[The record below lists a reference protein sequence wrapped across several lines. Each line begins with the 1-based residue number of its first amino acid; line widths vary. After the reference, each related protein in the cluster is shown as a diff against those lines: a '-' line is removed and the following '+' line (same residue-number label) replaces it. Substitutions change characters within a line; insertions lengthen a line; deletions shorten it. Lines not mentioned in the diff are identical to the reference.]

1 MLALKKYFTDG
12 LMQMA
17 ILLSL
22 CGVRVDVGLESY
34 LHEMILG
41 PTSLLT
47 HTPFHNFRNRLEDGH
62 SLHPKSV
69 DLDRYRTLLS
79 WICSPDRLQIPQQEV
94 VSWLVQQEPDPPLP
108 EQTTHISRA
117 AAATERNQSL
127 WQAGD
132 QDGVEEEM
140 QNEESRVSD
149 PQRAADE
156 DHARRGGGE
165 SAVAH
170 AESNQEEV
178 NQSSLL
184 ECFRLLEVTFPLSE
198 EVQFQDVA
206 AEEDMDEGPAER
218 YDAPTHTDSSTTDL
232 DLQWQDLLTI
242 LTPQNIP
249 TSFGLDSGDSLISHE
264 EAHGRQGSEL
274 ELQSG
279 LLPLIPSAQLDER
292 SSSHDTSL
300 SRTHTPPDHSG
311 LLSEDLGLS
320 PEDSFN
326 SFDMSLLPGE
336 LHENMDPAFISSLQ
350 PDSRLSSSS
359 CPSSDAE
366 LDVEDEVEFDELL
379 QGAAIL
385 GEMGFLDLTLEE
397 GFSPEMVSD
406 CFNSENRDD
415 VHSQSSA
422 TQEQPLAS
430 GHQQEAESE
439 VDSDSG
445 LSLDFSYSPSSP
457 CGSSASSSGSSTSY
471 LSPAEGTLSSGD
483 NGPKFGFD
491 SPDMEAEVTIK
502 QEQEEEEI
510 GAVGGD
516 YPEDVKLFSP
526 DFSDNK
532 ILTPCLAQGLGHD
545 HTYHQPWRPAPV
557 KPSRSTRPHVNS
569 KRPLSR
575 QHSDSEMRSRDERRA
590 RALKIPFSNELIVH
604 LPVEEFN
611 DLLAEYQLTE
621 GQLNMVRDIRR
632 RGKNKIAAQNCRQRK
647 LGVLRGLE
655 VEVSAL
661 RHRRLRLLRERQE
674 ALRSLKD
681 MKRELR
687 TLYWEVFSSLRDEA
701 GRPLDSAQFQIHV
714 GPDATVAVESHTH
727 EQSSAFGKTRKK
739 RREKRT

>member
-1 MLALKKYFTDG
+1 MLSLKKYFTDS

-47 HTPFHNFRNRLEDGH
+47 HTPFHNFRNRLVDGQG
-62 SLHPKSV
+62 LHPKSV
-69 DLDRYRTLLS
+69 DLDRYFWTQTLLS

-94 VSWLVQQEPDPPLP
+94 VSWLVQQEPDPAFP
-108 EQTTHISRA
+108 EQTTHTSRGV
-117 AAATERNQSL
+117 AATERNQSL
-127 WQAGD
+127 WVAGD
-132 QDGVEEEM
+132 QDVEEEM
-140 QNEESRVSD
+140 QNEESSVSNQ
-149 PQRAADE
+149 QRAVGE
-156 DHARRGGGE
+156 DYVRRDGGE

-198 EVQFQDVA
+198 EAQFQDVA
-206 AEEDMDEGPAER
+206 AEEDMDKGPTEMG
-218 YDAPTHTDSSTTDL
+218 YHAPITHTDSPTSEL

-249 TSFGLDSGDSLISHE
+249 ASFGLDSGDPLFSHG
-264 EAHGRQGSEL
+264 EAPGTQGLER

-279 LLPLIPSAQLDER
+279 LLPLIPSAQLDDH
-292 SSSHDTSL
+292 SSSCDRQHSSP
-300 SRTHTPPDHSG
+300 SRTDTPPDHSG
-311 LLSEDLGLS
+311 LLSVDLGLS
-320 PEDSFN
+320 LEDSFN
-326 SFDMSLLPGE
+326 SFDMHLLPGE
-336 LHENMDPAFISSLQ
+336 LHRNVDPAFTSALQ
-350 PDSRLSSSS
+350 PDSSLSSSS
-359 CPSSDAE
+359 SPSSA
-366 LDVEDEVEFDELL
+366 LDVEDEAEFDELL
-379 QGAAIL
+379 QEAAVL
-385 GEMGFLDLTLEE
+385 GEMEFLDLALEE
-397 GFSPEMVSD
+397 GFSSEMI
-406 CFNSENRDD
+406 RD
-415 VHSQSSA
+415 QSSA
-422 TQEQPLAS
+422 TREQRLAS
-430 GHQQEAESE
+430 GPQQEAESE
-439 VDSDSG
+439 VESDSG

-457 CGSSASSSGSSTSY
+457 CVSSISTSSTS
-471 LSPAEGTLSSGD
+471 SLSSSEGGVSNGD
-483 NGPKFGFD
+483 NGSEVGFD
-491 SPDMEAEVTIK
+491 STDVEAGLTIK
-502 QEQEEEEI
+502 QEQEEEEL
-510 GAVGGD
+510 GAEV
-516 YPEDVKLFSP
+516 S
-526 DFSDNK
+526 
-532 ILTPCLAQGLGHD
+532 HD
-545 HTYHQPWRPAPV
+545 HTYHQPWRPASPI
-557 KPSRSTRPHVNS
+557 KPSRPTRSHVHS
-569 KRPLSR
+569 KLPLSR
-575 QHSDSEMRSRDERRA
+575 RHSDSEMRSRDERRA

-611 DLLAEYQLTE
+611 DLLADYQLTE
-621 GQLNMVRDIRR
+621 DQLTMVRDIRR

-687 TLYWEVFSSLRDEA
+687 TLYWEVSSSLRDEL
-701 GRPLDSAQFQIHV
+701 GRPLDSTQFQIHV
-714 GPDATVAVESHTH
+714 GPDATVGVESRTH